1 MREDSERSGI
11 FVVQYVQGGG
21 KSRWL
26 GQSSRKEEYRKYEN
40 FRESTLPLQNESI
53 ILVCPWRRGNG
64 NQAAV

>member
-26 GQSSRKEEYRKYEN
+26 GQSSKKEEYGKTTESTEN
-40 FRESTLPLQNESI
+40 FRESTLPLQSKPALFFEKY
-53 ILVCPWRRGNG
+53 
-64 NQAAV
+64 